1 MNRFESPALGS
12 VPGARGRAVVLHLSV
27 MVMASGLTASV
38 WLGAAA
44 ESSRHQNHASPAATD
59 TRVHITLPT
68 VVVTAHR
75 ERPQE
80 LRSQV
85 VAGASPDRAN
95 ALADQP
101 PRRLSR

>member
-1 MNRFESPALGS
+1 MNRFASPAIDARMGTRLPELGLRLLLGL
-12 VPGARGRAVVLHLSV
+12 V
-27 MVMASGLTASV
+27 ASGLTASV

-44 ESSRHQNHASPAATD
+44 ESSRHQNHAGPAATG

-80 LRSQV
+80 LRRQV
-85 VAGASPDRAN
+85 VADTSLDCGHAVTA
-95 ALADQP
+95 QP
-101 PRRLSR
+101 SRPMLR